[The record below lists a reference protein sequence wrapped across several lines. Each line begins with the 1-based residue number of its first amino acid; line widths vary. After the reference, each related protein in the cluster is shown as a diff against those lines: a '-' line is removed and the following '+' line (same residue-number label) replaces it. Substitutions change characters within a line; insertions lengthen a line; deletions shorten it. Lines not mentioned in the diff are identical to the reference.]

1 MIDFLKKYKAFLIG
15 FLIIVPLFTL
25 LDYLN
30 FLNIPNDQ
38 PVEVIVITVFWA
50 LVIALP
56 IHNYQYLKRK
66 KKAVFGIAVL
76 FVLLF
81 ITVLIDSFMKLPDN
95 PITFILLMIFWCG
108 LAYFLVPNFVKKY
121 WKFIALLY
129 TPLLLYFL
137 YLRLFSGDLEAY
149 LKVKQE
155 TPFYIFFIPI
165 PIFFFLWVFEQWKWI
180 QELKKEKS
188 KTELSLLKTQINPH
202 FFFNTLNNLYAL
214 TVKSSPQAPKVILKL
229 SDMMRYTIY
238 DGEKETVKISEE
250 IAYLNNY
257 IELHK
262 IRYRKSVEI
271 TFSHNIDTNLN
282 IPPLLYIILLENA
295 FKHGIETL
303 AENAFI
309 HVNLYDNDDFI
320 YFEIENNFDP
330 NEITNSKG
338 IGLQNLK
345 RRLSLLYK
353 QQHELTID
361 ITNNNY
367 KTLLKIPKH
376 A

>member
-1 MIDFLKKYKAFLIG
+1 MIDFLKKYKAFFIG
-15 FLIIVPLFTL
+15 LLIIIPLFIL
-25 LDYLN
+25 LDYVD
-30 FLNIPNDQ
+30 FINIPNDQ
-38 PVEVIVITVFWA
+38 PAEVIVITLFWA
-50 LVIALP
+50 LIVALP

-66 KKAVFGIAVL
+66 KKAVMGILLL
-76 FVLLF
+76 FLLLF

-95 PITFILLMIFWCG
+95 PITFILLIIFWCG
-108 LAYFLVPNFVKKY
+108 LAYFLVPNFIKKY

-129 TPLLLYFL
+129 TPLLLYFF

-155 TPFYIFFIPI
+155 TPFYIFFLPI
-165 PIFFFLWVFEQWKWI
+165 PIFFFLWIFEQWKWV

-214 TVKSSPQAPKVILKL
+214 TVKNSPQAPEVILKL

-238 DGEKETVKISEE
+238 DGEKETVKVSEE
-250 IAYLNNY
+250 IEYLNNY

-262 IRYRKSVEI
+262 IRYKKSVEI
-271 TFSHNIDTNLN
+271 TFNHHIDVSLN

-309 HVNLYDNDDFI
+309 HINLYEDVHFI
-320 YFEIENNFDP
+320 CFDIENNFDSSEL
-330 NEITNSKG
+330 NNSKG

-353 QQHELTID
+353 QQHELSISS
-361 ITNNNY
+361 TNNIY
-367 KTLLKIPKH
+367 KTQLKIPKH

>member
-50 LVIALP
+50 LVIVLP

-165 PIFFFLWVFEQWKWI
+165 PVFFFLWVFEQWKWI

-214 TVKSSPQAPKVILKL
+214 TVKSSPQAPEVILKL

-271 TFSHNIDTNLN
+271 TFNHNIDTNLN

-309 HVNLYDNDDFI
+309 HVNLYDNNDFI

-353 QQHELTID
+353 QQHELNID
-361 ITNNNY
+361 ITNNIY

>member
-15 FLIIVPLFTL
+15 FLIIVPLFIL

-66 KKAVFGIAVL
+66 KKAVFGIAAL

-95 PITFILLMIFWCG
+95 PITFILLIIFWCG
-108 LAYFLVPNFVKKY
+108 LAYFLVPNFIKKY

-180 QELKKEKS
+180 QELKREKS

-214 TVKSSPQAPKVILKL
+214 TVKSSPQAPEVILKL

>member
-15 FLIIVPLFTL
+15 FLIIVPLFIL

-108 LAYFLVPNFVKKY
+108 LAYFLVPNFIKKY

-214 TVKSSPQAPKVILKL
+214 TVKSSPQAPEVILKL

-271 TFSHNIDTNLN
+271 TFNHNIGTNLN

-353 QQHELTID
+353 QQHELNID
-361 ITNNNY
+361 ITNNIY

>member
-15 FLIIVPLFTL
+15 FLIIVPLFIL

-66 KKAVFGIAVL
+66 KKAVFGIAAL

-95 PITFILLMIFWCG
+95 PITFILLIIFWCG
-108 LAYFLVPNFVKKY
+108 LAYFLVPNFIKKY

-214 TVKSSPQAPKVILKL
+214 TVKSSPQAPEVILKL

-238 DGEKETVKISEE
+238 DGKKETVKISEE

-271 TFSHNIDTNLN
+271 TFNHNIDTNLN

-361 ITNNNY
+361 ITNNIY

>member
-15 FLIIVPLFTL
+15 FLIIVPLFIL

-66 KKAVFGIAVL
+66 KKAVFGIAIL

-108 LAYFLVPNFVKKY
+108 LAYFLVPNFIKKY

-214 TVKSSPQAPKVILKL
+214 TVKSSPQAPEVILKL

-271 TFSHNIDTNLN
+271 TFNHNIDMNLN

-353 QQHELTID
+353 QQHELNID
-361 ITNNNY
+361 ITNNIY

>member
-1 MIDFLKKYKAFLIG
+1 MIELLKKYKAFFIG
-15 FLIIVPLFTL
+15 LLIIVPAFII

-30 FLNIPNDQ
+30 FLNIPRDQ
-38 PVEVIVITVFWA
+38 PVEVIVITAFWA

-66 KKAVFGIAVL
+66 KKAVIGITSL

-81 ITVLIDSFMKLPDN
+81 FTVLYDSYMKLPDN
-95 PITFILLMIFWCG
+95 PITFISLMIFWFG
-108 LAYFLVPNFVKKY
+108 LAYFLVPNFIKKY
-121 WKFIALLY
+121 WKFIVFLY
-129 TPLLLYFL
+129 TPLLIYFL

-149 LKVKQE
+149 LKVKEE
-155 TPFYIFFIPI
+155 TPFYIFFLPI
-165 PIFFFLWVFEQWKWI
+165 PIFFVLWIFEQWKWV

-188 KTELSLLKTQINPH
+188 KTELALLKTQINPH

-214 TVKSSPQAPKVILKL
+214 TVKNSPQAPEVILKL

-238 DGEKETVKISEE
+238 DGEKEKVKISEE
-250 IAYLNNY
+250 IEYLNNY

-262 IRYRKSVEI
+262 IRYKKSVEI
-271 TFSHNIDTNLN
+271 TFNHNIDTTYDV
-282 IPPLLYIILLENA
+282 PPLLYIILLENA

-303 AENAFI
+303 TEKAFI
-309 HVNLYDNDDFI
+309 HIDLYEDANFI
-320 YFEIENNFDP
+320 YFDIENNFDAS
-330 NEITNSKG
+330 EINNSKG

-345 RRLSLLYK
+345 RRLSLLYN
-353 QQHELTID
+353 QQHELNISSQKN
-361 ITNNNY
+361 IY
-367 KTLLKIPKH
+367 KTQLKTPKH

>member
-108 LAYFLVPNFVKKY
+108 LAYFLVPNFIKKY

-214 TVKSSPQAPKVILKL
+214 TVKSSPQAPEVILKL

-271 TFSHNIDTNLN
+271 TFNHNIDMNLN

-361 ITNNNY
+361 VTNNIY

>member
-15 FLIIVPLFTL
+15 FLIIVPLFIL

-66 KKAVFGIAVL
+66 KKAVFGIAIL

-108 LAYFLVPNFVKKY
+108 LAYFLVPNFIKKY

-214 TVKSSPQAPKVILKL
+214 TVKSSPQAPEVILKL

-271 TFSHNIDTNLN
+271 TFNHNIDTNLN

-353 QQHELTID
+353 QQHELNID
-361 ITNNNY
+361 ITNNIY

>member
-15 FLIIVPLFTL
+15 LLIIVPIFVL

-30 FLNIPNDQ
+30 FINIPRDQ
-38 PVEVIVITVFWA
+38 PGEVIVITIFWT
-50 LVIALP
+50 LIVALP

-66 KKAVFGIAVL
+66 KKAVIGIAAL

-81 ITVLIDSFMKLPDN
+81 ITVFIDSFMKLPDN
-95 PITFILLMIFWCG
+95 PITFILLMVFWFG
-108 LAYFLVPNFVKKY
+108 LAYFLVPNFIKKY

-137 YLRLFSGDLEAY
+137 YLRLFSGNLEAY

-155 TPFYIFFIPI
+155 TPFYIFFLPI

-214 TVKSSPQAPKVILKL
+214 TVKNSPQAPEVILKL

-238 DGEKETVKISEE
+238 DGEKETVKISDE
-250 IAYLNNY
+250 IEYLHNY

-271 TFSHNIDTNLN
+271 IFNHNINTNIN
-282 IPPLLYIILLENA
+282 VPPLLYIILLENA

-303 AENAFI
+303 TEKAFI
-309 HVNLYDNDDFI
+309 HINLYEDATFI

-345 RRLSLLYK
+345 RRLSLLYN
-353 QQHELTID
+353 QQHELIID
-361 ITNNNY
+361 SKNNIY

>member
-214 TVKSSPQAPKVILKL
+214 TVKSSPQAPEVILKL

>member
-15 FLIIVPLFTL
+15 FLIIVPLFIL

-56 IHNYQYLKRK
+56 IHNYQYLKGK

-108 LAYFLVPNFVKKY
+108 LAYFLVPNFIKKY

-180 QELKKEKS
+180 QELKREKS

-214 TVKSSPQAPKVILKL
+214 TVKSSPQAPEVILKL

-271 TFSHNIDTNLN
+271 TFNHNIDTNLN

-353 QQHELTID
+353 QQHELNID
-361 ITNNNY
+361 ITNNFY

>member
-214 TVKSSPQAPKVILKL
+214 TVKSSPQAPEVILKL

-271 TFSHNIDTNLN
+271 TFNHNIDTNLN

-309 HVNLYDNDDFI
+309 HVNLYDNNDFI

-353 QQHELTID
+353 QQHELNID
-361 ITNNNY
+361 ITNNIY

>member
-1 MIDFLKKYKAFLIG
+1 MIELLKKYKAFFIG
-15 FLIIVPLFTL
+15 LLIIIPVFIL

-30 FLNIPNDQ
+30 FLNIPRDQ
-38 PVEVIVITVFWA
+38 PVEVIVITAFWA

-66 KKAVFGIAVL
+66 KKAVIGITSL

-81 ITVLIDSFMKLPDN
+81 FTVLYDSYMKLPDN
-95 PITFILLMIFWCG
+95 PITFISLMIFWFG
-108 LAYFLVPNFVKKY
+108 LAYFLVPNFIKKY
-121 WKFIALLY
+121 WKFIVFLY
-129 TPLLLYFL
+129 TPLLIYFL

-149 LKVKQE
+149 LKVKEE
-155 TPFYIFFIPI
+155 TPFYIFFLPI
-165 PIFFFLWVFEQWKWI
+165 PIFFVLWIFEQWKWV

-188 KTELSLLKTQINPH
+188 KTELALLKTQINPH

-214 TVKSSPQAPKVILKL
+214 TVKNSPQAPEVILKL

-238 DGEKETVKISEE
+238 DGEKEKVKISEE
-250 IAYLNNY
+250 IEYLNNY

-262 IRYRKSVEI
+262 IRYKKSVEI
-271 TFSHNIDTNLN
+271 TFNHNIDTTYNV
-282 IPPLLYIILLENA
+282 PPLLYIILLENA

-309 HVNLYDNDDFI
+309 HINLYEDNNFI
-320 YFEIENNFDP
+320 YFDIENNFDA
-330 NEITNSKG
+330 NELNNSKG

-345 RRLSLLYK
+345 RRLSLLYN
-353 QQHELTID
+353 QQHELNISSQKN
-361 ITNNNY
+361 IY
-367 KTLLKIPKH
+367 KTQLKIPKH

>member
-15 FLIIVPLFTL
+15 FLIIVPLFIL

-108 LAYFLVPNFVKKY
+108 LAYFLVPNFIKKY

-214 TVKSSPQAPKVILKL
+214 TVKSSPQAPEVILKL

-271 TFSHNIDTNLN
+271 TFNHNIDTNLN

-309 HVNLYDNDDFI
+309 HVNLYDNNDFI

-361 ITNNNY
+361 VTNNIY

>member
-15 FLIIVPLFTL
+15 FLVIIPLFIL

-66 KKAVFGIAVL
+66 KKAVFGIAIL

-108 LAYFLVPNFVKKY
+108 LAYFLVPNFIKKY

-214 TVKSSPQAPKVILKL
+214 TVKSSPQAPEVILKL

-271 TFSHNIDTNLN
+271 TFNHNIDTNLN

-361 ITNNNY
+361 VTNNIY

>member
-15 FLIIVPLFTL
+15 FLIIVPLFIL

-38 PVEVIVITVFWA
+38 PLEVIVITVFWA

-108 LAYFLVPNFVKKY
+108 LAYFLVPNFIKKY

-214 TVKSSPQAPKVILKL
+214 TVKSSPQAPEVILKL

-271 TFSHNIDTNLN
+271 TFNHNIDTNLN

-309 HVNLYDNDDFI
+309 HVYLYDNDDFI

-353 QQHELTID
+353 QQHELNID
-361 ITNNNY
+361 ITNNFY

>member
-15 FLIIVPLFTL
+15 FLIIVPLFIL

-38 PVEVIVITVFWA
+38 PVEIIVITVFWA

-76 FVLLF
+76 FILLF

-108 LAYFLVPNFVKKY
+108 LAYFLVPNFIKKY

-214 TVKSSPQAPKVILKL
+214 TVKSSPQAPEVILKL

-271 TFSHNIDTNLN
+271 TFNHNIDTNLN

-309 HVNLYDNDDFI
+309 HVNLYDNNDFI

-361 ITNNNY
+361 ITNNIY

>member
-15 FLIIVPLFTL
+15 FLIIVPLFIL

-108 LAYFLVPNFVKKY
+108 LAYFLVPNFIKKY

-214 TVKSSPQAPKVILKL
+214 TVKSSPQAPEVILKL

-271 TFSHNIDTNLN
+271 TFNHNIDTNLN

-309 HVNLYDNDDFI
+309 HVNLYDNNDFI

-353 QQHELTID
+353 QQHELNID
-361 ITNNNY
+361 ITNNIY

>member
-15 FLIIVPLFTL
+15 FLIIVPLFIL

-66 KKAVFGIAVL
+66 KKAVFGIAIL

-108 LAYFLVPNFVKKY
+108 LAYFLVPNFIKKY

-214 TVKSSPQAPKVILKL
+214 TVKSSPQAPEVILKL

-271 TFSHNIDTNLN
+271 TFNHNIDTNLN

-309 HVNLYDNDDFI
+309 HVNLYDNNDFI

-353 QQHELTID
+353 QQHELNIN
-361 ITNNNY
+361 ITNNIY

>member
-15 FLIIVPLFTL
+15 FLIIVPLFIL

-108 LAYFLVPNFVKKY
+108 LAYFLVPNFIKKY

-214 TVKSSPQAPKVILKL
+214 TVKSSPQAPEVILKL

-271 TFSHNIDTNLN
+271 TFNHNIDMNLN

-353 QQHELTID
+353 QQHELNID
-361 ITNNNY
+361 ITNNIY

>member
-15 FLIIVPLFTL
+15 FLIIVPLFIL

-214 TVKSSPQAPKVILKL
+214 TVKSSPQAPEVILKL

-271 TFSHNIDTNLN
+271 TFNHNIDTNLN

-309 HVNLYDNDDFI
+309 HVYLYDNDDFI

-353 QQHELTID
+353 QQHELNID
-361 ITNNNY
+361 ITNNFY